1 MESWWFKYEDV
12 NSSYLYFNTVLF
24 NYYVQLINV
33 CFIMSLFH
41 FMLFVK

>member
-12 NSSYLYFNTVLF
+12 NSSYLYFNTVLLH
-24 NYYVQLINV
+24 YYVQLINV